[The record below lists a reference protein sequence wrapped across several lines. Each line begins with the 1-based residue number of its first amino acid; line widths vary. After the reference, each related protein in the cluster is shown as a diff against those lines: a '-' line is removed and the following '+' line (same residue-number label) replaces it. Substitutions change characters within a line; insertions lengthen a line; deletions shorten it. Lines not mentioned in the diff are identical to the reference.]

1 MKKNIRR
8 IVTFLL
14 LGTLITGVT
23 GCGGSSTQT
32 AQTLQKEFC
41 YISEYR
47 ELEIT
52 SEYIQNVVQKDDVL
66 YMLGYTWNEQ
76 TEEGTCV
83 LYGYHLGD
91 GTYCEAAVD
100 FLQNVSVQ
108 QMILNEAGNLLL
120 VIQRYEEMEEYTE
133 LWEISASDGKLLSK
147 TDIHSVFDETEG
159 FYLQYV
165 VMDADGNLY
174 MSDGSTCIYVT
185 DQKGNKMAEITLNDW
200 IDGLFAT
207 KEGNVFAKM
216 WGDEGIQIKPVDLQ
230 TKKLLESVKAEKLV
244 ENDNSYNQMYY
255 KGIETS
261 LLVSDSRSLFT
272 YDFDSDTSEEIF
284 TWLDVDVNSDNV
296 DVAGQLGDGRFFA
309 MLQEYDGEKW
319 QYSVVLLE
327 KVPVSEAP
335 VKQELVYG
343 TLWLNQDIRND
354 IIDFNKSNDQYRITV
369 KEYLQTDDYDAA
381 VSQFNNDI
389 ISGNCPDIINITNL
403 EFERYAGKGVFEDLY
418 PYMEKDGIQQSEYLE
433 NVLGA
438 YEIKDS
444 LYAIIPQFYVS
455 SAAIKSSRVGDA
467 TGWTLDEM
475 LNLAE
480 NSDVGKVFCYGT
492 RSSVF
497 YYCVYNNID
506 EFINWETGECFFD
519 SEEFIR
525 VLEFA
530 AQFPE
535 EADYKEEMEGISEQ
549 IRNDNLLVLETQVSS
564 VQEYQMMT
572 GLFGEKIT
580 FIGYPNSE
588 RKGNLIQPA
597 NDSIAISAQSNRK
610 DAAWEFVKIFLSE
623 EYQNNLVKKHN
634 TWGFPIKKSALD
646 KQFENDM
653 TPDYY
658 DINGKQIENPKTT
671 WGYDDF
677 QMDIY
682 AATSTEVDA
691 VRNILTSAEKI
702 AGRVNEELIH
712 IITEETQAFFQG
724 QKSVGDTV
732 RVIQN
737 RIQIYVNENS

>member
-165 VMDADGNLY
+165 VM
-174 MSDGSTCIYVT
+174 
-185 DQKGNKMAEITLNDW
+185 
-200 IDGLFAT
+200 
-207 KEGNVFAKM
+207 
-216 WGDEGIQIKPVDLQ
+216 
-230 TKKLLESVKAEKLV
+230 
-244 ENDNSYNQMYY
+244 
-255 KGIETS
+255 
-261 LLVSDSRSLFT
+261 
-272 YDFDSDTSEEIF
+272 
-284 TWLDVDVNSDNV
+284 
-296 DVAGQLGDGRFFA
+296 
-309 MLQEYDGEKW
+309 
-319 QYSVVLLE
+319 
-327 KVPVSEAP
+327 
-335 VKQELVYG
+335 
-343 TLWLNQDIRND
+343 
-354 IIDFNKSNDQYRITV
+354 
-369 KEYLQTDDYDAA
+369 DAA